1 MEIGASVIT
10 MAAGGQYSVRLLS
23 GSLIPIRKNNLTAL
37 TRLAVLPVLSTA
49 RRLVILFFRMGIF
62 DVKHGY
68 RLNQRKAWLL
78 RRQSRIIYTFLTL
91 NFCGPQF
98 MKFTTRF
105 NPKLYEL
112 MSGYNRER
120 LIKDVGAGLTV
131 SVVALPLAMA
141 FAIAS
146 GLKPEAG
153 LFTAII
159 AGFLISLFSGSRVQ
173 IGGPAGAFIVIVYG
187 IVAQYGVGG
196 LLLATFM
203 SGVMLWLMGFLRMG
217 VLIKFIPVAVIIGF
231 TNGIAVLI
239 GLSQIKDFLGLRIEG
254 KVPAEFFALMQT
266 LWQALPTWNGAAL
279 AVALLSLGIIV
290 GWQQTMKRKIT
301 LPEETGMLPRVSGS
315 LALIPG
321 SIVAL
326 VVATL
331 LVALFGLNVET
342 IGSRFGGIPQGLP
355 EFTVPDYS
363 WAMVKGLFLPAMTL
377 AVLGAI
383 ESLLCARVADSMIRD
398 KHDSNQELLAQG
410 FANMVMPFFG
420 GMPATGTI
428 ARTVTNIKNGGS
440 SPVAG
445 MVHALAL
452 LMVVLVAAPLAQYI
466 PLPALSAILMFVAWN
481 MGEWREFA
489 RLRTFRLPYR
499 LILLSVFVLTVVV
512 DLTVAVEVGIFFAC
526 FIFIYRISSL
536 STAEKTQL
544 PANTHQDGVAT
555 YKLTGAIFFGA
566 VKLIDDM
573 LANVPEKA
581 LVLDFS
587 SVIYVDS
594 SGEESLEELLEIYQ
608 EKGVPILV
616 YGLRQQPT
624 DLLTRT
630 QWLQRL
636 GANNV
641 FADVHGVQKRLDV
654 L

>member
-1 MEIGASVIT
+1 MLREKH
-10 MAAGGQYSVRLLS
+10 M
-23 GSLIPIRKNNLTAL
+23 
-37 TRLAVLPVLSTA
+37 
-49 RRLVILFFRMGIF
+49 RRMTV
-62 DVKHGY
+62 
-68 RLNQRKAWLL
+68 LL
-78 RRQSRIIYTFLTL
+78 RLRIDI
-91 NFCGPQF
+91 F
-98 MKFTTRF
+98 MKVTTRF
-105 NPKLYEL
+105 NPKLFEL
-112 MSGYNRER
+112 MSGYSRER
-120 LIKDVGAGLTV
+120 LIKDAGAGLTV

-146 GLKPEAG
+146 GLPPQSG

-187 IVAQYGVGG
+187 IVEQYGVGG

-203 SGVMLWLMGFLRMG
+203 SGAMLWIMGFLRMG
-217 VLIKFIPVAVIIGF
+217 VLIKFIPVSVIIGF

-239 GLSQIKDFLGLRIEG
+239 GLSQIKDFLGLQIEG
-254 KVPAEFFALMQT
+254 KMPAEFFALVKT
-266 LWQALPTWNGAAL
+266 LWQALPTWNPA
-279 AVALLSLGIIV
+279 AVAVSLLSLAIIV
-290 GWQQTMKRKIT
+290 LWQAVMQRKIR
-301 LPEETGMLPRVSGS
+301 LPEETGLLPRVSGS

-326 VVATL
+326 VSATL
-331 LVALFGLNVET
+331 LVMVLQWDVDT

-355 EFTVPDYS
+355 ELTVPS
-363 WAMVKGLFLPAMTL
+363 FGWEEMKGLFLPAMTL

-410 FANMVMPFFG
+410 FANMVVPFFG

-428 ARTVTNIKNGGS
+428 ARTVTNIKNGGN

-452 LMVVLVAAPLAQYI
+452 LLVVLVAAPLAQYI

-481 MGEWREFA
+481 MGEWREFV
-489 RLRTFRLPYR
+489 RLKTFRMPYR
-499 LILLSVFVLTVVV
+499 ISLLLVFVLTVVV

-536 STAEKTQL
+536 STAERFLLPEEWEKTEGM
-544 PANTHQDGVAT
+544 AA

-573 LANVPEKA
+573 LADMPSKA

-587 SVIYVDS
+587 GVIYIDS
-594 SGEESLEELLEIYQ
+594 SGEESLEELLEAYHDKNI
-608 EKGVPILV
+608 PILV
-616 YGLRQQPT
+616 YGLRQQPW
-624 DLLTRT
+624 DLLQRT
-630 QWLQRL
+630 GWLKRL
-636 GANNV
+636 GKENV
-641 FADVHGVQKRLDV
+641 LQNAGELENRLAV
-654 L
+654 LD

>member
-1 MEIGASVIT
+1 
-10 MAAGGQYSVRLLS
+10 
-23 GSLIPIRKNNLTAL
+23 
-37 TRLAVLPVLSTA
+37 
-49 RRLVILFFRMGIF
+49 
-62 DVKHGY
+62 
-68 RLNQRKAWLL
+68 
-78 RRQSRIIYTFLTL
+78 
-91 NFCGPQF
+91 

-146 GLKPEAG
+146 GLPPQSG

-159 AGFLISLFSGSRVQ
+159 GGFLISLFSGSRVQ

-187 IVAQYGVGG
+187 IVEQYGGSG
-196 LLLATFM
+196 LLLATLM

-217 VLIKFIPVAVIIGF
+217 VLIKFIPVSVIIGF

-239 GLSQIKDFLGLRIEG
+239 GLSQIKDFFGLQIEG
-254 KVPAEFFALMQT
+254 KVPAEFFALVNT
-266 LWQALPTWNGAAL
+266 LWQALPTWNAS
-279 AVALLSLGIIV
+279 AVMVSLLSLGLIIA
-290 GWQQTMKRKIT
+290 WQAVMKCKMS
-301 LPEETGMLPRVSGS
+301 LPAEAGVLPRVSGS

-326 VVATL
+326 VAATL
-331 LVALFGLNVET
+331 LVSITGLNVET

-355 EFTVPDYS
+355 ELTVPSFS
-363 WAMVKGLFLPAMTL
+363 WEEMKGLFLPAMTL

-410 FANMVMPFFG
+410 FANMVVPFFG

-428 ARTVTNIKNGGS
+428 ARTVTNIKNGGN

-445 MVHALAL
+445 MVHALCL
-452 LMVVLVAAPLAQYI
+452 LVVVLAAAPLAQYI

-481 MGEWREFA
+481 MGEWREFV
-489 RLRTFRLPYR
+489 RLKTFRMPYR
-499 LILLSVFVLTVVV
+499 ISLLLVFVLTVVV

-536 STAEKTQL
+536 STAERIEL
-544 PANTHQDGVAT
+544 PEEMPQVAGVT
-555 YKLTGAIFFGA
+555 SFKLTGAIFFGA

-573 LANVPEKA
+573 LIDMPSKA

-587 SVIYVDS
+587 SVIYIDS
-594 SGEESLEELLEIYQ
+594 SGEESLEELLETYHD
-608 EKGVPILV
+608 KGVPILV
-616 YGLRQQPT
+616 YGLRQQPW
-624 DLLTRT
+624 DMLTRT
-630 QWLQRL
+630 GWLKRL
-636 GANNV
+636 GKENV
-641 FADVHGVQKRLDV
+641 LKEMGELRNRLSALD
-654 L
+654 

>member
-1 MEIGASVIT
+1 
-10 MAAGGQYSVRLLS
+10 
-23 GSLIPIRKNNLTAL
+23 
-37 TRLAVLPVLSTA
+37 
-49 RRLVILFFRMGIF
+49 
-62 DVKHGY
+62 
-68 RLNQRKAWLL
+68 
-78 RRQSRIIYTFLTL
+78 
-91 NFCGPQF
+91 

-146 GLKPEAG
+146 GLPPQSG

-159 AGFLISLFSGSRVQ
+159 GGFLISLFSGSRVQ

-187 IVAQYGVGG
+187 IVEQYGGSG
-196 LLLATFM
+196 LLLATLM

-217 VLIKFIPVAVIIGF
+217 VLIKFIPVSVIIGF

-239 GLSQIKDFLGLRIEG
+239 GLSQIKDFFGLQIEG
-254 KVPAEFFALMQT
+254 KVPAEFFALVNT
-266 LWQALPTWNGAAL
+266 LWQALPTWNAS
-279 AVALLSLGIIV
+279 AVMVSLLSLGLIIA
-290 GWQQTMKRKIT
+290 WQAVMKCKMS
-301 LPEETGMLPRVSGS
+301 LPAEAGVLPRVSGS

-326 VVATL
+326 VAATL
-331 LVALFGLNVET
+331 LVSITGLNVET

-355 EFTVPDYS
+355 ELTVPSFS
-363 WAMVKGLFLPAMTL
+363 WEEMKGLFLPAMTL

-410 FANMVMPFFG
+410 FANMVVPFFG

-428 ARTVTNIKNGGS
+428 ARTVTNIKNGGN

-445 MVHALAL
+445 MVHALCL
-452 LMVVLVAAPLAQYI
+452 LVVVLAAAPLAQYI

-481 MGEWREFA
+481 MGEWREFV
-489 RLRTFRLPYR
+489 RLKTFRMPYR
-499 LILLSVFVLTVVV
+499 ISLLLVFVLTVVV

-536 STAEKTQL
+536 STAERIEL
-544 PANTHQDGVAT
+544 PEEMPQVAGVT
-555 YKLTGAIFFGA
+555 SFKLTGAIFFGA

-573 LANVPEKA
+573 LIDMPSRA

-587 SVIYVDS
+587 SVIYIDS
-594 SGEESLEELLEIYQ
+594 SGEKSLEELLETYHD
-608 EKGVPILV
+608 KGVPILV
-616 YGLRQQPT
+616 YGLRQQPWCSGLIQQDT
-624 DLLTRT
+624 FLREY
-630 QWLQRL
+630 
-636 GANNV
+636 
-641 FADVHGVQKRLDV
+641 
-654 L
+654 